1 MKVLAK
7 KDLKS
12 KIDFYKL
19 NGWVKIEK
27 FFNYEE
33 IKKIKHEIE
42 FFLSSTFKKYDC
54 RDINFTSSKNVN
66 RDINSFHKMHDS
78 PWIKNFGNQKKI
90 KRLIKLFLEKEP
102 ELRASEY
109 FAKPKKKGL
118 PAPTHQDNFY
128 WKVKNNKGLTMWI
141 ALCSSD
147 YKNGGVYYYNGSHK
161 KGVLPHKASLAK
173 GTSQMI
179 KNLSSLKK
187 FKKITPFLKTGDILI
202 HHALVVHGSKKNIS
216 NRPRKGLTFQFKD
229 KNTDYIKSAIKIY
242 EKSLRKQIELRV

>member
-1 MKVLAK
+1 M
-7 KDLKS
+7 
-12 KIDFYKL
+12 
-19 NGWVKIEK
+19 
-27 FFNYEE
+27 
-33 IKKIKHEIE
+33 
-42 FFLSSTFKKYDC
+42 SSTFKKYDC

-141 ALCSSD
+141 ALCLPII
-147 YKNGGVYYYNGSHK
+147 KIVYYYNGSHK
-161 KGVLPHKASLAK
+161 KVCY
-173 GTSQMI
+173 
-179 KNLSSLKK
+179 
-187 FKKITPFLKTGDILI
+187 LI
-202 HHALVVHGSKKNIS
+202 SIFSKRNIS
-216 NRPRKGLTFQFKD
+216 ND
-229 KNTDYIKSAIKIY
+229 KKS
-242 EKSLRKQIELRV
+242 